1 MISFSPPA
9 WLWMTGFWKD
19 CSEEGYL
26 EEEDLWRAA
35 EAEPDDEGSKEI
47 KALFDMIVGSQFL
60 QYAYSPDAYNARK
73 IWRSA
78 YKTVGKSWVES
89 EVESMYRDWK
99 IGQGTT
105 TNIE

>member
-1 MISFSPPA
+1 
-9 WLWMTGFWKD
+9 MTGFWKD